1 MHTFKV
7 FALSL
12 QKYGGKK
19 KQKQKTQLEKIEIKI
34 GLRSD

>member
-12 QKYGGKK
+12 QKYGEKQTNKK
-19 KQKQKTQLEKIEIKI
+19 KTQLEKIEIKI

>member
-12 QKYGGKK
+12 QKYGGEKK
-19 KQKQKTQLEKIEIKI
+19 KKTQLEKIEIKI

>member
-19 KQKQKTQLEKIEIKI
+19 TKTQLEKIEIKI